1 MSGDTLAATFI
12 IVFRETLEAGLI
24 VGIIL
29 TMLSRLRAMRYAS
42 YVWTGTAAALAASAA
57 AGWAMATLAGAA
69 TGRWEQFIEG
79 AISLAACGVLTWM
92 VFWMD
97 RQARR
102 LRPELEGQ
110 VEGAVSRR
118 ELPALVLLP
127 FFAVFREGAETVL
140 FLGAVAARSSQAVSI
155 IGGTLGALLAAAVTA
170 LICVGGR
177 KVPLQAL
184 FRWTGVL
191 LLVIGAGLLAYGVHE
206 LEELGWLPPLI
217 PHVWNINHLLN
228 EKEGVGSFLKALFG
242 YNGNPSLLEVL
253 AYASYLVGVS
263 LALRRVARTDGAPP
277 PARPMSIKAAPSA

>member
-29 TMLSRLRAMRYAS
+29 AMLSRLRAMRYAS
-42 YVWTGTAAALAASAA
+42 YVWAGTGAAVAASAA
-57 AGWAMATLAGAA
+57 AGWALASLAGAA
-69 TGRWEQFIEG
+69 QGRWEQFLEG

-102 LRPELEGQ
+102 LRPELEGH
-110 VEGAVSRR
+110 VEGAVSRQ

-140 FLGAVAARSSQAVSI
+140 FLVAVAARSSQAVSVV
-155 IGGTLGALLAAAVTA
+155 GGLLGALLAAGVTA
-170 LICVGGR
+170 LIFVGGR
-177 KVPLQAL
+177 RVPLKAL
-184 FRWTGVL
+184 FRGTGAL
-191 LLVIGAGLLAYGVHE
+191 LLVLGAGLLAYGVHE

-228 EKEGVGSFLKALFG
+228 EKEGVGAFLKALFG

-263 LALRRVARTDGAPP
+263 LALRRPP
-277 PARPMSIKAAPSA
+277 PLEAVPSA